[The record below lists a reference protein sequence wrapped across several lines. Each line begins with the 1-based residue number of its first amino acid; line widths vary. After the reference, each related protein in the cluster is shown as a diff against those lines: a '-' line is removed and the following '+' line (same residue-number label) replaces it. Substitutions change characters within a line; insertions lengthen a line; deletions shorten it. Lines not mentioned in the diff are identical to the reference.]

1 MAKEK
6 SRRNSKYRIVAI
18 ARCRNLE
25 DKISVLEKRL
35 DDGIL
40 NNKLRNVNIGK
51 AYFKRFLPY
60 FLASSITLSSFAFM
74 GIVPFHKDS
83 KESFTVYEKSMDEDG
98 KVSRGEDSY
107 VSYANYNSKIEYYSK
122 WEKCNDFY
130 KRSVFSYE
138 TGDPIGD
145 LERCLSDEK
154 FRNKILNDASFVKT
168 VVCDDA
174 SCLDDAHLKAVM
186 YFFDRDKIVIRKETS
201 WEDLFSSLKEI
212 FLILG
217 LFVLTGVER
226 NFRGISY
233 ADEIKKIK
241 EKYPYVDIDFIK
253 DDLNKSKETYKRM
266 IKY

>member
-1 MAKEK
+1 MEKGK

-18 ARCRNLE
+18 TRCRNLE
-25 DKISVLEKRL
+25 EKISVLEKRL

-40 NNKLRNVNIGK
+40 SNKLRNVNIGK

-83 KESFTVYEKSMDEDG
+83 KESFTVYEKLVDEDG
-98 KVSRGEDSY
+98 KVSREEDSY
-107 VSYANYNSKIEYYSK
+107 VSYANYNSRIEYYSK

-138 TGDPIGD
+138 TKDPIGD
-145 LERCLSDEK
+145 FERCLHDEK
-154 FRNKILNDASFVKT
+154 FRSKILNDASFVKT

-201 WEDLFSSLKEI
+201 WEDLFNSLKEV

-217 LFVLTGVER
+217 LCILISMER
-226 NFRGISY
+226 KFRGISY
-233 ADEIKKIK
+233 TDEIKRIK

-253 DDLNKSKETYKRM
+253 DDLNRSKETYKRM

>member
-1 MAKEK
+1 M
-6 SRRNSKYRIVAI
+6 
-18 ARCRNLE
+18 
-25 DKISVLEKRL
+25 
-35 DDGIL
+35 
-40 NNKLRNVNIGK
+40 
-51 AYFKRFLPY
+51 
-60 FLASSITLSSFAFM
+60 
-74 GIVPFHKDS
+74 
-83 KESFTVYEKSMDEDG
+83 
-98 KVSRGEDSY
+98 
-107 VSYANYNSKIEYYSK
+107 
-122 WEKCNDFY
+122 
-130 KRSVFSYE
+130 
-138 TGDPIGD
+138 
-145 LERCLSDEK
+145 
-154 FRNKILNDASFVKT
+154 
-168 VVCDDA
+168 VCDDA

-253 DDLNKSKETYKRM
+253 NDLNKSKETYKRM